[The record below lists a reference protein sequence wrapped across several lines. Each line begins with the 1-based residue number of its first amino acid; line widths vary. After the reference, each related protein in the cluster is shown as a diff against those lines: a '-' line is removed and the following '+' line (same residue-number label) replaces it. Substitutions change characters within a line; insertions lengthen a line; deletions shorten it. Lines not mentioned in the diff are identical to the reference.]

1 MSGIGKK
8 FDRKIPFFYFRRPA
22 RQFWRRHTKG
32 VLIPERGQH
41 LQLLKVH
48 SPPLLFKK
56 EKNVFHHRK
65 AKEDFPPI
73 DRFAE
78 KLKGIPPIPR
88 ANTRK

>member
-1 MSGIGKK
+1 
-8 FDRKIPFFYFRRPA
+8 
-22 RQFWRRHTKG
+22 
-32 VLIPERGQH
+32 
-41 LQLLKVH
+41 VH

-65 AKEDFPPI
+65 AKEKDFPPI